1 MSITKLIE
9 FNGKTFETKFYRE
22 VSDEEFEQIRREHY
36 KKPPFE
42 EVQKQFLAIADGKC
56 TNGLVTKFYV
66 KDLMEKTK
74 KRKSKFSMEEV
85 FSSKE
90 LVGFL

>member
-36 KKPPFE
+36 RLK
-42 EVQKQFLAIADGKC
+42 
-56 TNGLVTKFYV
+56 
-66 KDLMEKTK
+66 
-74 KRKSKFSMEEV
+74 KSK
-85 FSSKE
+85 SSS
-90 LVGFL
+90 LRLQMGNVQTGW